1 MKDKRHVKPKGF
13 EDFKIVEVELPCR
26 NWSRKYDIE
35 KKIIWINTAV
45 EEKNNVVKLEPAK
58 L

>member
-1 MKDKRHVKPKGF
+1 MYTIRGHTSLKPLILSK
-13 EDFKIVEVELPCR
+13 
-26 NWSRKYDIE
+26 KYDIE